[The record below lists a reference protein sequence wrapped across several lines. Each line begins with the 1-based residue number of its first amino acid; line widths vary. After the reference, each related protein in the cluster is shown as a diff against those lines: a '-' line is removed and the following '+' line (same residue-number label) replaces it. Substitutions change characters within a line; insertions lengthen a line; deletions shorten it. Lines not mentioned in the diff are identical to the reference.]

1 MLKDHFFFESG
12 SIFRLGRWDILG
24 QLRPRRFCFGLARP
38 FSIFVGKGSRE
49 SHCARATLWLGSK
62 STNLPKRNSYAV
74 EKMYYIVYILKFK
87 LEYYKEVMESISC
100 NGGDVFDFAILY
112 ETNISLNAK
121 KSVNVKSISKT
132 SPSSSNFRSSSSE
145 KKKV

>member
-1 MLKDHFFFESG
+1 MQQKKF
-12 SIFRLGRWDILG
+12 I
-24 QLRPRRFCFGLARP
+24 
-38 FSIFVGKGSRE
+38 
-49 SHCARATLWLGSK
+49 
-62 STNLPKRNSYAV
+62 
-74 EKMYYIVYILKFK
+74 YYNIVYILEFK

-100 NGGDVFDFAILY
+100 NGGDVFDFEILY

-145 KKKV
+145 KKEVFSIMQYFFRKKKLPRRQKKIDINIPLIKSFILKFSIRCSSSFSINSSTALVYAWKIKLYSVYIKINV

>member
-1 MLKDHFFFESG
+1 MQQKKF
-12 SIFRLGRWDILG
+12 I
-24 QLRPRRFCFGLARP
+24 
-38 FSIFVGKGSRE
+38 
-49 SHCARATLWLGSK
+49 
-62 STNLPKRNSYAV
+62 
-74 EKMYYIVYILKFK
+74 YYNIVYILEFK

-100 NGGDVFDFAILY
+100 NGGDVFDFEILY

-145 KKKV
+145 KKEVFSIMQYFFRKKKLPRRQKKIDINIPLIKSFILKFSIRCSSSFSINSSTALVYAWKIKLYNVY

>member
-1 MLKDHFFFESG
+1 MQQKKF
-12 SIFRLGRWDILG
+12 I
-24 QLRPRRFCFGLARP
+24 
-38 FSIFVGKGSRE
+38 
-49 SHCARATLWLGSK
+49 
-62 STNLPKRNSYAV
+62 
-74 EKMYYIVYILKFK
+74 YYNIVYILEFK

-100 NGGDVFDFAILY
+100 NGGDVFDFEILY

-145 KKKV
+145 KKEVFSIMQYFFRKKKLPRRQKKIDINIPLIKSFILKFSIRCSSSFSINSSTALVYAWKIK

>member
-1 MLKDHFFFESG
+1 MYFSFSFLSISCNFSGLHLGKSPIIVCIFLNLKWN
-12 SIFRLGRWDILG
+12 I
-24 QLRPRRFCFGLARP
+24 
-38 FSIFVGKGSRE
+38 
-49 SHCARATLWLGSK
+49 
-62 STNLPKRNSYAV
+62 
-74 EKMYYIVYILKFK
+74 
-87 LEYYKEVMESISC
+87 YKEVMESISC
-100 NGGDVFDFAILY
+100 NGGDVFDFEILY